1 MEADPATLRQAAHV
15 NERGET
21 HVDLDDAI
29 VVPETEPRLEPYPTV
44 DRLPD
49 SDLRSRFD
57 RAASEAIATST
68 MPFPDDCIAAM
79 LVRDAM
85 STVSLPEVTAVDIT
99 SEMAVLCSSVQLV
112 RTAELEKGGG

>member
-57 RAASEAIATST
+57 RAASEAITTST
-68 MPFPDDCIAAM
+68 MPFP
-79 LVRDAM
+79 
-85 STVSLPEVTAVDIT
+85 
-99 SEMAVLCSSVQLV
+99 
-112 RTAELEKGGG
+112 K